1 MKNPEKRLTVFRR
14 NVAFLRKSNDLT
26 YSQMAEKVGVTR
38 RSIVLLEQGAVPKR
52 ISYEI
57 VFNICSE
64 FDINV
69 NDIFEKQLS

>member
-1 MKNPEKRLTVFRR
+1 MKNPEKRLTVFCR

-52 ISYEI
+52 LSCEI

-64 FDINV
+64 FYINV